1 MKETHLELH
10 LNLDIYHTS
19 IFHIYLYPFYKIKFS
34 VKESNFIKKNTL
46 DSCSSLN
53 KSSFSSASSARYP
66 RNFCET
72 GVVISKRNNSA
83 SFNDIG

>member
-34 VKESNFIKKNTL
+34 VKESNFT
-46 DSCSSLN
+46 
-53 KSSFSSASSARYP
+53 